1 MNETDSSSRT
11 VVAGNGDRATAA
23 GTAATPTTMS
33 DTATQPGAAGNGDPS
48 TAAGTAATPTTI
60 PDTATQ
66 PQPAAMRRQRMRLM
80 RIPGFA
86 PTAPIGG
93 LFAAWG
99 AAAVAFYALAEAGVA
114 LGLGLGLA
122 EGSGAV
128 NDVWP
133 GLWMLV
139 VQFGAFLIGGYVAAR
154 MARNRAIAHA
164 VLVWVLAIAATAAE
178 AISQNMRAG
187 GASVLDRIGVA
198 HWTDSGLQNDWRLWA
213 VLAAFAIAA
222 LVGTLMGGVLGAAA
236 NRAAV
241 IEVETAPRTRHRDG
255 LGAPP
260 A

>member
-11 VVAGNGDRATAA
+11 VVAGNGDR
-23 GTAATPTTMS
+23 GKAATPTTIPE
-33 DTATQPGAAGNGDPS
+33 TASQPVADGNRDLS
-48 TAAGTAATPTTI
+48 TAGGTAATPTTI

-66 PQPAAMRRQRMRLM
+66 PQAAAPRRERMRLM
-80 RIPGFA
+80 RLPGFA

-99 AAAVAFYALAEAGVA
+99 AAAVAFYALAEAGVP

-122 EGSGAV
+122 EGNGAV
-128 NDVWP
+128 NDGFWA
-133 GLWMLV
+133 GLWMLAL
-139 VQFGAFLIGGYVAAR
+139 QGGAFLIGGYVAAR
-154 MARNRAIAHA
+154 MARNRAMAHA

-178 AISQNMRAG
+178 AITQNVRAG

-198 HWTDSGLQNDWRLWA
+198 HWTASGLQNDWRLWV

-222 LVGTLMGGVLGAAA
+222 LAGTLMGGVLGAAA

-241 IEVETAPRTRHRDG
+241 IEVETAPRTRRRDG